1 MNTDQLIKRPQYGGW
16 KDTSPRKPASQKMVA
31 LTVMVKQAN
40 YTKAL
45 IHLRNEAQ
53 KFR

>member
-1 MNTDQLIKRPQYGGW
+1 MDNLIKRPQYGGW
-16 KDTSPRKPASQKMVA
+16 KPTSPRKHYMDKMVA
-31 LTVMVKQAN
+31 LTVMVKRSE

-45 IHLRNEAQ
+45 IHLKNEAK

>member
-1 MNTDQLIKRPQYGGW
+1 MDIKVKRPQYGGW
-16 KDTSPRKPASQKMVA
+16 KPDSPRKHPNEKMVA
-31 LTVMVKQAN
+31 LTVMVKKSN

-45 IHLRNEAQ
+45 IHLRKEAD

>member
-1 MNTDQLIKRPQYGGW
+1 MKELIKRPQYGGW
-16 KDTSPRKPASQKMVA
+16 KPTSPRKPPGEKMIA
-31 LTVMVKQAN
+31 LTVMVKRSE

-45 IHLRNEAQ
+45 IHLRKEAE